1 MQYRQ
6 HERGERENCCGAS
19 EGMGGADGG
28 GARVE
33 GCGEDA
39 VLVERAFGAISEVL
53 SERGGGVNRNSPRWR
68 QGCFWS
74 HFQSAVRSGFCAG
87 AGSNGVGCF
96 YWGNGGVVVGR
107 RSVWAGG
114 AEIPVEDEFGRI
126 DHRGHRGH
134 GEGVGQTSGSWNG
147 IAMAVGQ
154 LGEPSLPWGF
164 AGRCRAAGRAEPGDC
179 RLRPRAGVSSL
190 LVICCAGK
198 IQIEISFC

>member
-114 AEIPVEDEFGRI
+114 AEIPVEDEFGRA
-126 DHRGHRGH
+126 DHRGHRGTERVLAKDRVH
-134 GEGVGQTSGSWNG
+134 GMESPGESDGSASHPRISLGVATPRAERNQES
-147 IAMAVGQ
+147 VGC
-154 LGEPSLPWGF
+154 
-164 AGRCRAAGRAEPGDC
+164 ARGRA
-179 RLRPRAGVSSL
+179 
-190 LVICCAGK
+190 
-198 IQIEISFC
+198 

>member
-19 EGMGGADGG
+19 EGVGGADGG
-28 GARVE
+28 RARVE

-39 VLVERAFGAISEVL
+39 VLVERAFGAVPEVL
-53 SERGGGVNRNSPRWR
+53 SERGGGVKRNSR
-68 QGCFWS
+68 GGGEI
-74 HFQSAVRSGFCAG
+74 VSGVVASRRFGAGICAG
-87 AGSNGVGCF
+87 AGADGFGCF

-134 GEGVGQTSGSWNG
+134 GEGVGQRSSSWNG
-147 IAMAVGQ
+147 IAMEVGQ
-154 LGEPSLPWGF
+154 LGEPSLP
-164 AGRCRAAGRAEPGDC
+164 
-179 RLRPRAGVSSL
+179 
-190 LVICCAGK
+190 
-198 IQIEISFC
+198 